1 LRLNALNAL
10 NAAVRLIA
18 GGNRAGFSGWRYLI
32 LLRAGLTGRARWA
45 CLIRITRWPRL
56 PRLAFARGS
65 GLSTL
70 TRCAWLALGLGK
82 RGINV
87 AVYVPR
93 LVIVVTAIIGI
104 MHVIH
109 L

>member
-1 LRLNALNAL
+1 MRLDALNAV
-10 NAAVRLIA
+10 VRLI
-18 GGNRAGFSGWRYLI
+18 GGGDRAGFSGRQRLN

-45 CLIRITRWPRL
+45 GLIRVTRCPRL
-56 PRLAFARGS
+56 SRLAFARGS

-70 TRCAWLALGLGK
+70 TRRAWLAPGLDK